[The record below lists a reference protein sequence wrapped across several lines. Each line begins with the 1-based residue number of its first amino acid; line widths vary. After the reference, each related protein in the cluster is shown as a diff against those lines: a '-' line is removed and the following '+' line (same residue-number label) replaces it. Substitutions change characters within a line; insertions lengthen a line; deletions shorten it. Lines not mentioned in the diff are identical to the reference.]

1 MFQLIKNMRT
11 IINTKMNTSIGNT
24 SQNMEK
30 FRGIFGYGATMLGL
44 LGLSTANLERRF
56 QCEKEAREREYQRDK
71 EAREREFQCEKEAR
85 ERDRQREKEMFDY
98 KLKCEN
104 DARERE
110 RYINTEA
117 LKYKHKCEKEMFDH
131 QQKWWWQ
138 R

>member
-1 MFQLIKNMRT
+1 
-11 IINTKMNTSIGNT
+11 MNTSIGNT

-30 FRGIFGYGATMLGL
+30 FRGIFGYGVTMLGL

-56 QCEKEAREREYQRDK
+56 QCENEAREREYQRD
-71 EAREREFQCEKEAR
+71 
-85 ERDRQREKEMFDY
+85 RQRDKEMFDYKLKCENDTRQRDKEMFDY

-104 DARERE
+104 DAREHE